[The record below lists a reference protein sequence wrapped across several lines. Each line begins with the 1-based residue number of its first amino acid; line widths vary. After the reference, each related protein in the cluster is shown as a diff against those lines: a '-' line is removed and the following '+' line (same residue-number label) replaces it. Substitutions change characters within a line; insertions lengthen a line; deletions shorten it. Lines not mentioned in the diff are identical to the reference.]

1 MERNKASVIV
11 IFLLAGFF
19 FIGIAMVFNTSARRS
34 AVLGRQEEVD
44 KKIEFL
50 NSIDLT
56 IYWIGEVPAELEK
69 LKDRITEFLAA
80 EKAQAELNKTLD
92 EAIEKTAKIN
102 DFAIITIL
110 Y

>member
-34 AVLGRQEEVD
+34 AVLSRQEEVD

-56 IYWIGEVPAELEK
+56 IYWIGEVPA
-69 LKDRITEFLAA
+69 
-80 EKAQAELNKTLD
+80 
-92 EAIEKTAKIN
+92 
-102 DFAIITIL
+102 
-110 Y
+110 